1 MKTTTVTIRQRIIAD
16 AILTMFVKG
25 EINTQSDVD
34 AVMNK
39 IQKNLN
45 MAVEQAGEFFRNA
58 IGTNN

>member
-1 MKTTTVTIRQRIIAD
+1 MKTTTATIRQRIIAD

-39 IQKNLN
+39 IQKNLKRS
-45 MAVEQAGEFFRNA
+45 VEHAGEFLRNA

>member
-1 MKTTTVTIRQRIIAD
+1 MKTTATIRQRIIAD

-39 IQKNLN
+39 IQNRSYLQP
-45 MAVEQAGEFFRNA
+45 VITQ
-58 IGTNN
+58 

>member
-1 MKTTTVTIRQRIIAD
+1 MKTTATTGQGIIAD

-45 MAVEQAGEFFRNA
+45 MSVEQAGEFFRKA

>member
-45 MAVEQAGEFFRNA
+45 MSVEQAGEFFRNA

>member
-1 MKTTTVTIRQRIIAD
+1 MKATPSEIRERVIAK

-34 AVMNK
+34 VIMSK

-45 MAVEQAGEFFRNA
+45 MSAVQACEFFRNA